1 MDNKTLKKA
10 LGAGV
15 LFGVANDKKKAENQ
29 DKKPNTLDSAVKWGG
44 IMGLI
49 YWILKDEKDL
59 YKKF

>member
-15 LFGVANDKKKAENQ
+15 LLGIANDKRKAEKQ
-29 DKKPNTLDSAVKWGG
+29 GKKSNPVKSAVKWGSA
-44 IMGLI
+44 MGVA
-49 YWILKDEKDL
+49 YWLLKDEKDL